1 MSCLAG
7 HAALITGSTKGVGR
21 AIAEAYAAAG
31 ADVVLHG
38 RSESTEAKDAL
49 AACRSHGIQASFVAA
64 DLSEP
69 QAACVPKLAA
79 DARKACPQ
87 LDILVNNA
95 GHYFDVPFAQ
105 MTLERFNKTIDLNV
119 TSGYFLTQEFARH
132 WIANGVHG
140 RVLLV
145 GSINGRRAKAD
156 STAYDISK
164 GAVEMMVKTL
174 CVALAPQ
181 SIRVNGLAPGLVRTP
196 QTAWLD
202 DRKTAAAWLAQ
213 HTPNGEIPPAQVCG
227 EDAVFLV
234 SDGDSHVQGQMLMID
249 GGMSIWQQPPP
260 PTET

>member
-87 LDILVNNA
+87 LDILVNYA
-95 GHYFDVPFAQ
+95 GHYFDVPCAQ

-119 TSGYFLTQEFARH
+119 TSGCKNLPDTGLPTA
-132 WIANGVHG
+132 
-140 RVLLV
+140 
-145 GSINGRRAKAD
+145 
-156 STAYDISK
+156 STAVCTSS
-164 GAVEMMVKTL
+164 A
-174 CVALAPQ
+174 Q
-181 SIRVNGLAPGLVRTP
+181 STGVWLRPIRR
-196 QTAWLD
+196 
-202 DRKTAAAWLAQ
+202 
-213 HTPNGEIPPAQVCG
+213 
-227 EDAVFLV
+227 
-234 SDGDSHVQGQMLMID
+234 LMIFRKA
-249 GGMSIWQQPPP
+249 QLK
-260 PTET
+260 